1 MAFPLCVSQTLT
13 VSSWLPAAMYL
24 LSGDHATPSINAL
37 WLSYVVTVCP
47 FVAFNRVMMP
57 SEPPAATVLPS
68 GDHATAKTKR
78 AIDTCQS
85 GSPVCAF
92 QTCTVPSLPL
102 EASSLPSGDHETEI
116 TAPVCPQ

>member
-13 VSSWLPAAMYL
+13 VPSWLPDAMYL
-24 LSGDHATPSINAL
+24 LSGDHATPSIKAV
-37 WLSYVVTVCP
+37 WLSYVVRDCP
-47 FVAFNRVMMP
+47 FVAFSSVMIP

-78 AIDTCQS
+78 AIDACQNC
-85 GSPVCAF
+85 SPVCAL

-102 EASSLPSGDHETEI
+102 EASFLPSGDHETEI